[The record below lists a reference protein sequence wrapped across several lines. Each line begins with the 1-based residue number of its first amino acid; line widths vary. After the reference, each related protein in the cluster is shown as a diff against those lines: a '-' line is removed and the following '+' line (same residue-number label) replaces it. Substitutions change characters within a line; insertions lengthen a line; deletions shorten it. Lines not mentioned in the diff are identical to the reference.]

1 MIREVEKFLLVDED
15 VRVRIGR
22 LREQENEDKL
32 REEKTKSEDD
42 LLHGLLLSILPTIV
56 MMTRISVKEVSCILQ
71 LIPGETE
78 TVC

>member
-1 MIREVEKFLLVDED
+1 MIREVEKFLLVGED

-22 LREQENEDKL
+22 LREQEDEDKL